1 MYAGFSDGQSFTFP
15 WTPGNKSTGLSLVM
29 WDDDEDEGDTRDFL
43 GKVDLPGGPSL
54 PPTEAERPR
63 RPDCITSPWGLAR
76 LAHICAGTA
85 SHLRRD
91 CTSHPLGT

>member
-43 GKVDLPGGPSL
+43 GKLDLPGRPSL
-54 PPTEAERPR
+54 PPTEAEARDAQTASHLR
-63 RPDCITSPWGLAR
+63 RE

-91 CTSHPLGT
+91 CLLTPAS